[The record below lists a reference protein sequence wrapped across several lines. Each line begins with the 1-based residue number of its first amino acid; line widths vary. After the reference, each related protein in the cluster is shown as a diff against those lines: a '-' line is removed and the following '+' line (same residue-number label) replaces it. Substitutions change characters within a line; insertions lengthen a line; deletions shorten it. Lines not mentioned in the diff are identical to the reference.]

1 MPTPA
6 PTAPA
11 AATTG
16 WMHPNN
22 SHVAHWFDGTRV
34 LCGRTVPSG
43 TQVFNTD
50 PYADVKKCLKCSA
63 AVAKLP
69 AAAQFTEAAPDQAA
83 QDLPEVVT
91 PDAAPSDE
99 PAAPQDLPS
108 TPIPSPTASL
118 VPGTLGLHAVPL
130 HQTARSGC
138 NVRSHYDPAA
148 IEELAA
154 SLRAEGQIENATG
167 RWNADGQVEIVAGE
181 SRRRAQL
188 LRQEQGEADLTLLVN
203 VRQLTDAEAL
213 SISATENMRRRSM
226 TALEECE
233 AMQRLNDAGRSVEDL
248 QIMFGYKSAQ
258 PVADRILVARLLH
271 TTPRDLLD
279 RGELSLAQAVIIA
292 RAPGQD
298 LQLNMTTAATRD
310 YNPASATELS
320 KQLTRGQF
328 LVKTA
333 KFNAEKSGLEIVS
346 DLFGAFE
353 PYFKDK
359 GKALN
364 AQIEWANTRAEKA
377 RAKDKHPF
385 VAVESGSGDAYR
397 VLENGRKYEYSYSGA
412 SATTGLIYYVNTD
425 DGSVSEETSY
435 RLKASAKKEAVKA
448 GEAKADAPTRPI
460 SDAAYQEAHERR
472 ALALRES
479 VVGNT
484 HVTLALTV
492 WGLLVSDSVGM
503 VKHGEVHGL
512 PKDLAGMPELAA
524 AVERLRDR
532 IRPGTHAKG
541 TAYNQHPLLSGNST
555 AERQPMLELLLSFT
569 DQDLLECLNTLTALS
584 AYDWAQYNNQAE
596 VRAEYSYLA
605 SLTDAP
611 QRLAANFTLTDE
623 WLKRYPRESLL
634 ALAREAGLELAPL
647 EACKTQKEMRA
658 LIVEQAERLHREG
671 FVPSLLRFPELPA
684 KAAAHA

>member
-1 MPTPA
+1 MTTAVELTVKKTRKKTPDTGLVDFQAMVEETRAKMQTPTKTSKLKTAKAALTTELAPAVEEDLPFPVTVEQLDAATVPAPQPA
-6 PTAPA
+6 PTSVAPE
-11 AATTG
+11 
-16 WMHPNN
+16 P
-22 SHVAHWFDGTRV
+22 
-34 LCGRTVPSG
+34 
-43 TQVFNTD
+43 
-50 PYADVKKCLKCSA
+50 
-63 AVAKLP
+63 
-69 AAAQFTEAAPDQAA
+69 
-83 QDLPEVVT
+83 
-91 PDAAPSDE
+91 E
-99 PAAPQDLPS
+99 PAPLPVLPGTPVLISPADL
-108 TPIPSPTASL
+108 A
-118 VPGTLGLHAVPL
+118 PGTLGLHAVPL
-130 HQTARSGC
+130 HQTTRSGC
-138 NVRSHYDPAA
+138 NVRHHYDPTA

-181 SRRRAQL
+181 SRRRAQV
-188 LRQEQGEADLTLLVN
+188 LRTEQGDQDVTLLVN
-203 VRQLTDAEAL
+203 IRQLTDAEAL

-258 PVADRILVARLLH
+258 PVADRILVGRALH
-271 TTPRDLLD
+271 TTPRELLD

-298 LQLNMTTAATRD
+298 LQLSMTTEATRR
-310 YNPASATELS
+310 YNPASATDLS

-333 KFNAEKSGLEIVS
+333 KFNAEKSGLEVVS

-359 GKALN
+359 GQALN
-364 AQIEWANTRAEKA
+364 AQMEWANARAEKA
-377 RAKDKHPF
+377 RAKGKHPF
-385 VAVESGSGDAYR
+385 VAVESGSGTAYG
-397 VLENGRKYEYSYSGA
+397 VLDGSRKYEYSYSSKGGV
-412 SATTGLIYYVNTD
+412 TGLIYYINTD
-425 DGSVSEETSY
+425 DGSVSEEDSY
-435 RLKASAKKEAVKA
+435 RLKASAKQEAVKA

-484 HVTLALTV
+484 HMTLALTV

-512 PKDLAGMPELAA
+512 PRELAGMPELAA

-541 TAYNQHPLLSGNST
+541 TAYNQHPLLNGNSV
-555 AERQPMLELLLSFT
+555 AERQLMLELLLSFT
-569 DQDLLECLNTLTALS
+569 DQELLECLNTLTALS
-584 AYDWAQYNNQAE
+584 AYDWPQYSNQSK

-611 QRLAANFTLTDE
+611 QRLAANFKLTDE
-623 WLKRYPRESLL
+623 WLKRYPREALL
-634 ALAREAGLELAPL
+634 DLAREAGLELAPL

-658 LIVEQAERLHREG
+658 LIVEQAERLHRDG
-671 FVPSLLRFPELPA
+671 YVPSLLRFPAPTEG
-684 KAAAHA
+684 

>member
-1 MPTPA
+1 MPTTA

-22 SHVAHWFDGTRV
+22 SHVAHWYDGSRV
-34 LCGRTVPSG
+34 LCGRTVPTG
-43 TQVFNTD
+43 TQIVNTD
-50 PYADVKKCLKCSA
+50 PHADVKKCLKCSA
-63 AVAKLP
+63 SVAKLP
-69 AAAQFTEAAPDQAA
+69 APVAAGTE
-83 QDLPEVVT
+83 
-91 PDAAPSDE
+91 
-99 PAAPQDLPS
+99 
-108 TPIPSPTASL
+108 PTATEEL
-118 VPGTLGLHAVPL
+118 PDTPTPAPTINLTPGTLGLHAVPL

-138 NVRSHYDPAA
+138 NVRSHYDSAA

-167 RWNADGQVEIVAGE
+167 RWNADEQVEIVAGE

-188 LRQEQGEADLTLLVN
+188 LRQEQGDTDLTLLVN

-213 SISATENMRRRSM
+213 SISATENMRRRNM

-233 AMQRLNDAGRSVEDL
+233 AMHRLNDAGRSVEDL

-298 LQLNMTTAATRD
+298 LQLSMTSEATRRH
-310 YNPASATELS
+310 NPASATDLS
-320 KQLTRGQF
+320 QQLTRGQF

-333 KFNAEKSGLEIVS
+333 KFNVEKSGLEVVS

-364 AQIEWANTRAEKA
+364 AQIEWANARAEKA
-377 RAKDKHPF
+377 RAKGKHPF
-385 VAVESGSGDAYR
+385 VAVESGGGGAYGT
-397 VLENGRKYEYSYSGA
+397 LDGGRKYQYSYTSDA
-412 SATTGLIYYVNTD
+412 NGLIFYINTN
-425 DGSVSEETSY
+425 DGSVSEETHY
-435 RLKASAKKEAVKA
+435 RLKASAKQEAVKA
-448 GEAKADAPTRPI
+448 GQAKADAPARPI

-492 WGLLVSDSVGM
+492 WGLLVNDSVGM
-503 VKHGEVHGL
+503 VKHGEVNGL
-512 PKDLAGMPELAA
+512 PRDLAGMPELAA

-584 AYDWAQYNNQAE
+584 AYDWPQYNNQHE

-611 QRLAANFTLTDE
+611 QRLAANFTLSDE

-634 ALAREAGLELAPL
+634 ALAGEAGLELAPL

-658 LIVEQAERLHREG
+658 LIVEQADRLHREG